1 MKFILLILLIFTL
14 DVFAENTA
22 RPSSNNKIG
31 HSKQST
37 ESKENSFF
45 YKLFNDELDSNDHSP
60 IDNDKI
66 LSQIERLADFKKRA
80 ILSEEEFQNKKL
92 GSYLLFQA
100 IQKSF
105 KGSINRVWVHT
116 CSLDH
121 KNALNNYIARGM
133 KIFKTETIK
142 I

>member
-14 DVFAENTA
+14 DIFAENTA

-66 LSQIERLADFKKRA
+66 LSQIERLADFKKRG
-80 ILSEEEFQNKKL
+80 ILSEEEFQNKKA
-92 GSYLLFQA
+92 LL
-100 IQKSF
+100 
-105 KGSINRVWVHT
+105 
-116 CSLDH
+116 LE
-121 KNALNNYIARGM
+121 
-133 KIFKTETIK
+133 KIR
-142 I
+142 